1 MPFTVN
7 FQSKVCFNCKRRREW
22 ATQTGLAERKALYK
36 CLAGNWGLSVFFLH
50 CHQIPPRQGASGVE
64 WWPPGSSSSPLILG
78 PFSAPFSPMISHLSQ
93 EKATGLNKS
102 CRVIAWWGPV
112 VPRHWVKRP
121 PNWFHWGA
129 NSDLNPVF
137 QRWKRAID
145 FRHTQFRTET
155 ITVLTVSGCAH
166 LLEMSVVAHWKRF
179 FFGLNSILYIS
190 EETESKR
197 TVSSSG
203 EPWGPLLL
211 ISTGERGSQDGSR
224 AGLWQE
230 ESSLREHTS
239 LQPPASSGAQAA
251 FVTCPLLQLWRP
263 EKREPLSPWKGHLL
277 HV

>member
-1 MPFTVN
+1 
-7 FQSKVCFNCKRRREW
+7 
-22 ATQTGLAERKALYK
+22 
-36 CLAGNWGLSVFFLH
+36 
-50 CHQIPPRQGASGVE
+50 
-64 WWPPGSSSSPLILG
+64 
-78 PFSAPFSPMISHLSQ
+78 MISHLSQ
-93 EKATGLNKS
+93 EKATRLNKS

-166 LLEMSVVAHWKRF
+166 LLEMSVVARWKLF
-179 FFGLNSILYIS
+179 FFGLNSIFYIL
-190 EETESKR
+190 EGTESNR
-197 TVSSSG
+197 TVSSSE

-211 ISTGERGSQDGSR
+211 TSTGERGSQDGSR
-224 AGLWQE
+224 AGLSQE

-239 LQPPASSGAQAA
+239 TSATSKLRGPSSFCNMPTAAVVETREERASQSMEGA
-251 FVTCPLLQLWRP
+251 PLIWLDQGRG
-263 EKREPLSPWKGHLL
+263 RILSLRTL
-277 HV
+277 DRCS